1 MIFLKKRKQ
10 AQSATSS
17 IVPELAN
24 REFSE
29 DKDLQEMYE
38 ESRPLELTEQA
49 LYELGGQNLQEME
62 QPRQRIELHEHE
74 PPEIQ
79 A

>member
-1 MIFLKKRKQ
+1 
-10 AQSATSS
+10 
-17 IVPELAN
+17 
-24 REFSE
+24 
-29 DKDLQEMYE
+29 MYE
-38 ESRPLELTEQA
+38 KSQPLELTEQA
-49 LYELGGQNLQEME
+49 LYELGGHNLQEMD